1 MSVLNDQQSR
11 GAIFKINGLMIM
23 AVGQGLL
30 AWWFVPSSKEWW
42 MYGIGNAL
50 LGLAA
55 VSSLIAAF
63 ILIWKVFRRDS
74 VFGGFR
80 AKGSEQK
87 SSRMASNDALQKAGM
102 LDD

>member
-23 AVGQGLL
+23 AVVQGLL

-42 MYGIGNAL
+42 MYGIGTAL

-55 VSSLIAAF
+55 ISSLIASLKLVWQ
-63 ILIWKVFRRDS
+63 IYRRDT
-74 VFGGFR
+74 VFGAFR
-80 AKGSEQK
+80 GKGGEQK
-87 SSRMASNDALQKAGM
+87 SSRTASNDALQRAGM
-102 LDD
+102 LHD